1 MHFGGLAAVQ
11 MAKSEFMTAHEAL
24 AANGKSFNWARRFL
38 GKRMGGDAATLYR
51 FCRVLDDMADGDI
64 PDGPRRL
71 LTIRNHLADK
81 RHATDTLLADFQP
94 FILQQNLPVPVIIAL
109 IDGLLQDQRPVRI
122 TNERALRR
130 YAYRVAGTVGLL
142 MCHVLDCDDDAARAH
157 AIDLG
162 IAMQL
167 TNIARDVL
175 EDAEMGR
182 RYLPASW
189 VGDVRPAQITA
200 ASDAPDGE
208 VARAVSLAVR
218 QLLLL
223 ADDFYQSGTAGLS
236 YLPLRAHIAIAVA
249 ARIYR
254 QIGMQIAATGYGWH
268 QGRQVTSRVTKIICS
283 LQACGSICRRFRRRG
298 PHRRH
303 LHNGLQ
309 GLPYV
314 R

>member
-1 MHFGGLAAVQ
+1 
-11 MAKSEFMTAHEAL
+11 MAKSEFMTPQEAL
-24 AANGKSFNWARRFL
+24 AANGKSFDWARRFL
-38 GKRMGGDAATLYR
+38 GKQMGGDAATLYR

-64 PDGPRRL
+64 ADGPRRL
-71 LTIRNHLADK
+71 LTIRDDLVAG
-81 RHATDTLLADFQP
+81 RGATDMLLADFQP
-94 FILQQNLPVPVIIAL
+94 FIHQKNLPIPVIVAL
-109 IDGLLQDQRPVRI
+109 IDGLLQDQKPVRI
-122 TNERALRR
+122 ADERALRR

-189 VGDVRPAQITA
+189 VGDVTPENITA
-200 ASDAPDGE
+200 ASQLPDGE
-208 VARAVSLAVR
+208 VARSVSIAVG
-218 QLLLL
+218 QLLIL
-223 ADDFYQSGTAGLS
+223 ADDYYQSGAAGFP
-236 YLPLRAHIAIAVA
+236 YLPLRAHISIAVA
-249 ARIYR
+249 ARVYR
-254 QIGMQIAATGYGWH
+254 QIGVQIAATGYGWH
-268 QGRQVTSRVTKIICS
+268 QGRQVTSRVTKIKCS
-283 LQACGSICRRFRRRG
+283 LQACGSIWRRFWPRM
-298 PHRRH
+298 PHRKQ
-303 LHNGLQ
+303 LHDGLK

>member
-1 MHFGGLAAVQ
+1 MQV
-11 MAKSEFMTAHEAL
+11 AKSELMTPHQAL

-38 GKRMGGDAATLYR
+38 GRRMGGDAATLYR

-64 PDGPRRL
+64 VDGPRRL
-71 LTIRNHLADK
+71 LTIRDDLSGGH
-81 RHATDTLLADFQP
+81 RATDPLLVDFMP
-94 FILQQNLPVPVIIAL
+94 FIQQQNLPVPVIVAL
-109 IDGLLQDQRPVRI
+109 IDGLLQDQKPVRI
-122 TNERALRR
+122 ADERALRR

-175 EDAEMGR
+175 EDAKMGR

-189 VGDVRPAQITA
+189 VGNVTPAQIAA
-200 ASDAPDGE
+200 ASLAPDGD
-208 VARAVSLAVR
+208 VAQSLRMAVR
-218 QLLLL
+218 QLLGI
-223 ADDFYQSGTAGLS
+223 ADDYYQSGAAGLTF
-236 YLPLRAHIAIAVA
+236 LPIRAHMAIAVA
-249 ARIYR
+249 ARVYR
-254 QIGMQIAATGYGWH
+254 QIGVQIAASGYGWH
-268 QGRQVTSRVTKIICS
+268 HGRQVTSRCTKIICS
-283 LQACGSICRRFRRRG
+283 LQAFGSVWRRVWPRT
-298 PHRRH
+298 PHRAA
-303 LHNGLQ
+303 LHDGLE

>member
-1 MHFGGLAAVQ
+1 MQ
-11 MAKSEFMTAHEAL
+11 MAKNEFMTPHQAL
-24 AANGKSFNWARRFL
+24 AANGKSFDWARRFI
-38 GKRMGGDAATLYR
+38 GEQMGGDAAILYR

-64 PDGPRRL
+64 TDGPRRL
-71 LTIRNHLADK
+71 VTIRNDLVDG
-81 RHATDTLLADFQP
+81 RVATDTLLADFQP
-94 FILQQNLPVPVIIAL
+94 FIQQKNLPVPVIIAL
-109 IDGLLQDQRPVRI
+109 IDGLLQDQKPVRI
-122 TNERALRR
+122 ADERALRR

-142 MCHVLDCDDDAARAH
+142 MCHVLDCDDDAARPH

-189 VGDVRPAQITA
+189 AGDVTPAHISA
-200 ASDAPDGE
+200 ARHTPDSN
-208 VARAVSLAVR
+208 VARSVSAAVG

-223 ADDFYQSGTAGLS
+223 ADDYYQSGAAGLS

-249 ARIYR
+249 ARVYR
-254 QIGMQIAATGYGWH
+254 QIGVQIAATGYGWH
-268 QGRQVTSRVTKIICS
+268 QGRQVTTRVTKIRCS
-283 LQACGSICRRFRRRG
+283 LQACGSIWRRFWPRI
-298 PHRRH
+298 PHRKQ
-303 LHNGLQ
+303 LHDGLE

>member
-1 MHFGGLAAVQ
+1 MQV
-11 MAKSEFMTAHEAL
+11 AKSEFMTPHQAL

-38 GKRMGGDAATLYR
+38 GKQMGGDAATLYR

-71 LTIRNHLADK
+71 ITIRDDLAVG
-81 RHATDTLLADFQP
+81 RTTTDMLLADFQP
-94 FILQQNLPVPVIIAL
+94 FIHQKNLPVPVIVAL
-109 IDGLLQDQRPVRI
+109 IDGLLQDQKLVRI
-122 TNERALRR
+122 ADERALRR

-142 MCHVLDCDDDAARAH
+142 MCHVLDCDDDLARAH

-189 VGDVRPAQITA
+189 AGDVTPAHITA
-200 ASDAPDGE
+200 ANQAPSSE
-208 VARAVSLAVR
+208 VARSVSMAIG
-218 QLLLL
+218 QLLSM
-223 ADDFYQSGTAGLS
+223 ADDYYQSGVAGLS
-236 YLPLRAHIAIAVA
+236 YLPLRAHIAVAVA
-249 ARIYR
+249 ARVYR
-254 QIGMQIAATGYGWH
+254 QIGVQIAATGCDWH
-268 QGRQVTSRVTKIICS
+268 QGRQVTSRVTKIKCS
-283 LQACGSICRRFRRRG
+283 LQAFGSIWRRFWPRMS
-298 PHRRH
+298 HRKQ
-303 LHNGLQ
+303 LHDGLE

>member
-1 MHFGGLAAVQ
+1 
-11 MAKSEFMTAHEAL
+11 MAKSEFMTPHQSL
-24 AANGKSFNWARRFL
+24 AANGKSFDWARRFL
-38 GKRMGGDAATLYR
+38 GKRMGVDAATLYR

-71 LTIRNHLADK
+71 LQIRNDLAAE
-81 RHATDTLLADFQP
+81 RRATDTLLADFQP
-94 FILQQNLPVPVIIAL
+94 FIHQKDLPVPVIIAL
-109 IDGLLQDQRPVRI
+109 IDGLLQDQKPVLI
-122 TNERALRR
+122 ADERALRR
-130 YAYRVAGTVGLL
+130 YGYRVAGTVGLL

-189 VGDVRPAQITA
+189 AGDVTPAHITA
-200 ASDAPDGE
+200 ASYAPEGE
-208 VARAVSLAVR
+208 VAKTVSAAVG

-223 ADDFYQSGTAGLS
+223 ADEYYQSGAAGLS

-249 ARIYR
+249 ARVYR
-254 QIGMQIAATGYGWH
+254 QIGVQIAATGYGWH
-268 QGRQVTSRVTKIICS
+268 QGRQVTSRVTKIKCS
-283 LQACGSICRRFRRRG
+283 LQACGSIWRRFWPRT
-298 PHRRH
+298 PHRKQ
-303 LHNGLQ
+303 LHDGLE

>member
-1 MHFGGLAAVQ
+1 
-11 MAKSEFMTAHEAL
+11 MAKSEFMTPHQAL
-24 AANGKSFNWARRFL
+24 AANGKSFDWARRFL

-71 LTIRNHLADK
+71 LTIRDDLAAG
-81 RHATDTLLADFQP
+81 RRATDTLLADFQP
-94 FILQQNLPVPVIIAL
+94 FIHQKNLPVPVIIAL
-109 IDGLLQDQRPVRI
+109 IDGLLQDQKPVRI
-122 TNERALRR
+122 GDERALRR
-130 YAYRVAGTVGLL
+130 YGYRVAGTVGLL

-189 VGDVRPAQITA
+189 AGDVTPAHIIA
-200 ASDAPDGE
+200 ASHAPDGE
-208 VARAVSLAVR
+208 LARSVSAAVG

-223 ADDFYQSGTAGLS
+223 ADDYYKSGANGLS

-249 ARIYR
+249 ARVYR
-254 QIGMQIAATGYGWH
+254 QIGVQIAATGYGWH
-268 QGRQVTSRVTKIICS
+268 QGRQVTSRVTKIKCS
-283 LQACGSICRRFRRRG
+283 LQACGSIWRRFWPRM
-298 PHRRH
+298 PHRKQ
-303 LHNGLQ
+303 LHDGLE

>member
-1 MHFGGLAAVQ
+1 MQV
-11 MAKSEFMTAHEAL
+11 AKSELMTPHQAL

-38 GKRMGGDAATLYR
+38 GRRMGGDAATLYR

-64 PDGPRRL
+64 VDGPRRL
-71 LTIRNHLADK
+71 LTIRDDLSGGY
-81 RHATDTLLADFQP
+81 RATDPLLADFMP
-94 FILQQNLPVPVIIAL
+94 FIQQQNLPVPVIVAL
-109 IDGLLQDQRPVRI
+109 IDGLLQDQKPVRI
-122 TNERALRR
+122 ADERALRR

-189 VGDVRPAQITA
+189 IGDVTPAQIAA
-200 ASDAPDGE
+200 ASHAPDGD
-208 VARAVSLAVR
+208 VAQSVRMAVR
-218 QLLLL
+218 QLLGM
-223 ADDFYQSGTAGLS
+223 ADDYYQSGAAGLTF
-236 YLPLRAHIAIAVA
+236 LPIRAHMAIAVA
-249 ARIYR
+249 ARVYR
-254 QIGMQIAATGYGWH
+254 QIGVQIAASGYGWH
-268 QGRQVTSRVTKIICS
+268 RGRQVTSRRTKIICS
-283 LQACGSICRRFRRRG
+283 LQACGSVWRRVWPRT
-298 PHRRH
+298 PHLAA
-303 LHNGLQ
+303 LHDGLE
-309 GLPYV
+309 GLPCV

>member
-1 MHFGGLAAVQ
+1 MGFGGLAVVQ
-11 MAKSEFMTAHEAL
+11 MAKSEFMTPHQAL
-24 AANGKSFNWARRFL
+24 AANGKSFDWARRFL

-71 LTIRNHLADK
+71 LTIRDDLAGG
-81 RHATDTLLADFQP
+81 RYATDTLLADFQP
-94 FILQQNLPVPVIIAL
+94 FIRQKNLPVPVIITL
-109 IDGLLQDQRPVRI
+109 IDGLLQDQKPVRI
-122 TNERALRR
+122 TDERALRR

-142 MCHVLDCDDDAARAH
+142 MCHVLDCDDDVARAH

-167 TNIARDVL
+167 TNIARDIL

-189 VGDVRPAQITA
+189 AGDVKPAHIIA
-200 ASDAPDGE
+200 ASNAADGE
-208 VARAVSLAVR
+208 VARSISAAAR

-223 ADDFYQSGTAGLS
+223 ADDYYQSGTAGLS

-249 ARIYR
+249 ARVYR
-254 QIGMQIAATGYGWH
+254 QIGVQIAATGYGWH
-268 QGRQVTSRVTKIICS
+268 QGRQVTSRFAKIKCS
-283 LQACGSICRRFRRRG
+283 LQACGSIWRRFWPRM
-298 PHRRH
+298 PHRKK
-303 LHNGLQ
+303 LHDGLE

>member
-1 MHFGGLAAVQ
+1 
-11 MAKSEFMTAHEAL
+11 MAKSEFMTPHQSL
-24 AANGKSFNWARRFL
+24 AANGKSFDWARRFL

-71 LTIRNHLADK
+71 LTIRDDLAGG
-81 RHATDTLLADFQP
+81 RYGTDTILADFQP
-94 FILQQNLPVPVIIAL
+94 FIRQKNLPVAVIITL
-109 IDGLLQDQRPVRI
+109 IDGLLQDQKPVRI
-122 TNERALRR
+122 ADERALRR

-142 MCHVLDCDDDAARAH
+142 MCHVLDCDDDVARAH

-167 TNIARDVL
+167 TNIARDIL

-182 RYLPASW
+182 RYIPASW
-189 VGDVRPAQITA
+189 VGDVKPAQISA
-200 ASDAPDGE
+200 ASNAADGE
-208 VARAVSLAVR
+208 VARSISAAASQLLSLA
-218 QLLLL
+218 
-223 ADDFYQSGTAGLS
+223 DEYYQSGTAGLS

-249 ARIYR
+249 ARVYR
-254 QIGMQIAATGYGWH
+254 QIGVQIAATGYGWH

-283 LQACGSICRRFRRRG
+283 LWACGSIWRRFWPHM
-298 PHRRH
+298 PHRKQ
-303 LHNGLQ
+303 LHDGLE

>member
-1 MHFGGLAAVQ
+1 
-11 MAKSEFMTAHEAL
+11 MAKSEFMTPHQSL
-24 AANGKSFNWARRFL
+24 AANGRSFDWARRFL

-71 LTIRNHLADK
+71 LAIRGDLAAG
-81 RHATDTLLADFQP
+81 RRATDTLLADFQP
-94 FILQQNLPVPVIIAL
+94 FIHQKNLPVQVIIAL
-109 IDGLLQDQRPVRI
+109 IDGLLQDQKSVRI
-122 TNERALRR
+122 ADERALLR
-130 YAYRVAGTVGLL
+130 YGYRVAGTVGLL
-142 MCHVLDCDDDAARAH
+142 MCHVLDCDDAAARAH

-189 VGDVRPAQITA
+189 AGDLTPAHITA
-200 ASDAPDGE
+200 AGHEPDSE
-208 VARAVSLAVR
+208 VARSVSVAVG

-223 ADDFYQSGTAGLS
+223 ADDYYQSGANGLS

-249 ARIYR
+249 ARVYR
-254 QIGMQIAATGYGWH
+254 QIGVQIAATGYGWH
-268 QGRQVTSRVTKIICS
+268 QGRQVTSRVTKIKCS
-283 LQACGSICRRFRRRG
+283 LQACGSIWRRFLPRRL
-298 PHRRH
+298 HRKQ
-303 LHNGLQ
+303 LHDGLD

>member
-1 MHFGGLAAVQ
+1 
-11 MAKSEFMTAHEAL
+11 MAKSEFMTPHQSL
-24 AANGKSFNWARRFL
+24 AANGKSFDWARRFL

-64 PDGPRRL
+64 PDGPHRL
-71 LTIRNHLADK
+71 LTIRDDLAAG
-81 RHATDTLLADFQP
+81 RRATDTLLADFQP
-94 FILQQNLPVPVIIAL
+94 FIHQKNLPVQVIIAL
-109 IDGLLQDQRPVRI
+109 IDGLLQDQESVRI
-122 TNERALRR
+122 ADERALCR
-130 YAYRVAGTVGLL
+130 YGYRVAGTVGLL

-189 VGDVRPAQITA
+189 VGDVTPENITA
-200 ASDAPDGE
+200 ASQLPDGE
-208 VARAVSLAVR
+208 VARSVSMAVG
-218 QLLLL
+218 QLLIL
-223 ADDFYQSGTAGLS
+223 ADDYYQSAAAGFP
-236 YLPLRAHIAIAVA
+236 YLPFRAHIAIAVA
-249 ARIYR
+249 ARVYR
-254 QIGMQIAATGYGWH
+254 QIGVQIAATRYGWH
-268 QGRQVTSRVTKIICS
+268 RGRQVTGRATKIKCS
-283 LQACGSICRRFRRRG
+283 LQACGSIWRRFWPRML
-298 PHRRH
+298 HRKQ
-303 LHNGLQ
+303 LHDGLE

>member
-1 MHFGGLAAVQ
+1 MQV
-11 MAKSEFMTAHEAL
+11 AKSELMTPHQAL

-38 GKRMGGDAATLYR
+38 GRRMGGDAATLYR

-64 PDGPRRL
+64 VDGPRRL
-71 LTIRNHLADK
+71 LTIRDDLSGGH
-81 RHATDTLLADFQP
+81 RATDPLLADFMP
-94 FILQQNLPVPVIIAL
+94 FIQQQNLPVPVIIAL
-109 IDGLLQDQRPVRI
+109 IDGLLQDQKPVCI
-122 TNERALRR
+122 ADERALRR

-142 MCHVLDCDDDAARAH
+142 MCHVLDCDDEAARAH

-189 VGDVRPAQITA
+189 VGDVTPAQIVA
-200 ASDAPDGE
+200 ASHAPEGD
-208 VARAVSLAVR
+208 VAQSVSMAVR
-218 QLLLL
+218 QLLGM
-223 ADDFYQSGTAGLS
+223 ADDYYQSGAAGLRF
-236 YLPLRAHIAIAVA
+236 LPIRAYMAIAVA
-249 ARIYR
+249 ARVYR
-254 QIGMQIAATGYGWH
+254 QIGVQIAATGYGWH
-268 QGRQVTSRVTKIICS
+268 YGRQVTSRATKIICS
-283 LQACGSICRRFRRRG
+283 LRACGLVCLRVWPRK
-298 PHRRH
+298 PHCAA
-303 LHNGLQ
+303 LHDGLE

>member
-1 MHFGGLAAVQ
+1 MHFGSLAVVQ

-24 AANGKSFNWARRFL
+24 AANGRSFDWARRFL
-38 GKRMGGDAATLYR
+38 GKRMGGDAAILYR

-64 PDGPRRL
+64 PNGPRRL
-71 LTIRNHLADK
+71 STIRKDLAGGH
-81 RHATDTLLADFQP
+81 HATDPLLADFQP
-94 FILQQNLPVPVIIAL
+94 FILQQNLPVSVIIAL

-122 TNERALRR
+122 ANERALRR

-142 MCHVLDCDDDAARAH
+142 MCQVLDCDDELARAH

-189 VGDVRPAQITA
+189 TGDVKPAHITA
-200 ASDAPDGE
+200 ASNAPDGE
-208 VARAVSLAVR
+208 VAKAVSLAVR

-223 ADDFYQSGTAGLS
+223 ADDFYQSGNAGLS

-249 ARIYR
+249 ARVYR
-254 QIGMQIAATGYGWH
+254 QIGVQIAETGYSWH

-283 LQACGSICRRFRRRG
+283 LRACGSIWRRFWPRT
-298 PHRRH
+298 PHHKH
-303 LHNGLQ
+303 LHDGLE

>member
-1 MHFGGLAAVQ
+1 
-11 MAKSEFMTAHEAL
+11 MAKSEFMTPHQAL
-24 AANGKSFNWARRFL
+24 AANGKSFDWARRFL

-64 PDGPRRL
+64 PDGPHRL
-71 LTIRNHLADK
+71 LTIRDDLAGGC
-81 RHATDTLLADFQP
+81 RATDPLLADFLP
-94 FILQQNLPVPVIIAL
+94 FIHQQNLPIPVIIAL
-109 IDGLLQDQRPVRI
+109 IDGLLQDQKPVRI
-122 TNERALRR
+122 ADERALRR

-167 TNIARDVL
+167 TNIARDIL

-189 VGDVRPAQITA
+189 TGDVTPAHITA
-200 ASDAPDGE
+200 ASHAPDGE
-208 VARAVSLAVR
+208 VARSVSAAQR
-218 QLLLL
+218 QLLSM
-223 ADDFYQSGTAGLS
+223 ADDYYQSGAAGLT

-249 ARIYR
+249 ARVYR
-254 QIGMQIAATGYGWH
+254 QIGVQIAATGYGWH
-268 QGRQVTSRVTKIICS
+268 HGRQVTSRVTKLICS
-283 LQACGSICRRFRRRG
+283 LQACGSIWRRLWPRA
-298 PHRRH
+298 PHRKQ
-303 LHNGLQ
+303 LHYGLE
-309 GLPYV
+309 GLPDV

>member
-1 MHFGGLAAVQ
+1 MQ
-11 MAKSEFMTAHEAL
+11 MAKSELLTPHEAL
-24 AANGKSFNWARRFL
+24 AANGKSFDWARQFL

-71 LTIRNHLADK
+71 QAIRNDLAGG
-81 RHATDTLLADFQP
+81 RRATDTLLADFQP
-94 FILQQNLPVPVIIAL
+94 FIDEKNLPVTVIIAL
-109 IDGLLQDQRPVRI
+109 IDGLLKDQKAVRLVD
-122 TNERALRR
+122 ERALRR
-130 YAYRVAGTVGLL
+130 YGYRVAGTVGLL

-167 TNIARDVL
+167 TNIARDVM
-175 EDAEMGR
+175 EDAEMQR

-189 VGDVRPAQITA
+189 SGDLTPAHITA

-208 VARAVSLAVR
+208 VARAVSAAIR
-218 QLLLL
+218 KLLVM
-223 ADDFYQSGTAGLS
+223 ADDYYQSGADGLP

-254 QIGMQIAATGYGWH
+254 QIGVQIAATGSGWH
-268 QGRQVTSRVTKIICS
+268 QGRQVTSRLTKILCS
-283 LQACGSICRRFRRRG
+283 LQAFGSIWRRFLPRA
-298 PHRRH
+298 PHRKQ
-303 LHNGLQ
+303 LHHGLED
-309 GLPYV
+309 LPYV

>member
-1 MHFGGLAAVQ
+1 
-11 MAKSEFMTAHEAL
+11 MAKSEFMTPHQAL
-24 AANGKSFNWARRFL
+24 AANGKSFDWAGRFL
-38 GKRMGGDAATLYR
+38 GKRMGEDAATLYR
-51 FCRVLDDMADGDI
+51 FCRVLDDMADGDLT
-64 PDGPRRL
+64 DGPRRL
-71 LTIRNHLADK
+71 LTIRDDLAGG
-81 RHATDTLLADFQP
+81 RLATDTLLADFQP
-94 FILQQNLPVPVIIAL
+94 FIHQKNLPVPVIIEL
-109 IDGLLQDQRPVRI
+109 IDGLLQDQKPVRI
-122 TNERALRR
+122 VDERALRR

-142 MCHVLDCDDDAARAH
+142 MCYVLDCDDDAARAH

-189 VGDVRPAQITA
+189 AGDVKPAHIIA
-200 ASDAPDGE
+200 ASNAPDGE
-208 VARAVSLAVR
+208 VAKAVSLAVR

-249 ARIYR
+249 ARVYR
-254 QIGMQIAATGYGWH
+254 QIGMQIAETGYSWH

-283 LQACGSICRRFRRRG
+283 LRACGSIWRRFWPRT
-298 PHRRH
+298 PHHKH
-303 LHNGLQ
+303 LHDGLE

>member
-1 MHFGGLAAVQ
+1 MQV
-11 MAKSEFMTAHEAL
+11 AKSELMTPHQAL

-38 GKRMGGDAATLYR
+38 GWRMGGDAATLYR

-64 PDGPRRL
+64 VDGPRRL
-71 LTIRNHLADK
+71 LTIRDDLSGGH
-81 RHATDTLLADFQP
+81 RATDPLLADFMP
-94 FILQQNLPVPVIIAL
+94 FIQQQNLPVPVIVAL
-109 IDGLLQDQRPVRI
+109 IDGLLQDQKPVRI
-122 TNERALRR
+122 ADERALRR

-189 VGDVRPAQITA
+189 VGDVTPAQIAA
-200 ASDAPDGE
+200 ASHAPDGD
-208 VARAVSLAVR
+208 VAQSVRMAVR
-218 QLLLL
+218 QLLGM
-223 ADDFYQSGTAGLS
+223 ADDYYQSGAAGLTF
-236 YLPLRAHIAIAVA
+236 LPIRAHMAIAVA
-249 ARIYR
+249 ARVYR
-254 QIGMQIAATGYGWH
+254 QIGVQIAASRHGWH
-268 QGRQVTSRVTKIICS
+268 HGRQVTSWGTKIICS
-283 LQACGSICRRFRRRG
+283 LQACGSVWRRVWPRT
-298 PHRRH
+298 PHLAA
-303 LHNGLQ
+303 LHDGLE

>member
-1 MHFGGLAAVQ
+1 MHFWGLAVVQ

-24 AANGKSFNWARRFL
+24 AANGRSFDWARRFL
-38 GKRMGGDAATLYR
+38 GKRMGGDAAILYR

-64 PDGPRRL
+64 PNGPRRL
-71 LTIRNHLADK
+71 STIRKDLAGGH
-81 RHATDTLLADFQP
+81 HATDPLLADFQP

-122 TNERALRR
+122 ANERALRR

-142 MCHVLDCDDDAARAH
+142 MCHVLDCDDELARAH

-189 VGDVRPAQITA
+189 AGDVKPAHITA
-200 ASDAPDGE
+200 ASNAPDGE
-208 VARAVSLAVR
+208 VAKAVSLAVR

-249 ARIYR
+249 ARVYR
-254 QIGMQIAATGYGWH
+254 QIGMQIAATGYSWH
-268 QGRQVTSRVTKIICS
+268 QGRQVTSRVTKILCS
-283 LQACGSICRRFRRRG
+283 LRACGSIWRRFWPRT
-298 PHRRH
+298 PHHKH
-303 LHNGLQ
+303 LHDGLE

>member
-1 MHFGGLAAVQ
+1 
-11 MAKSEFMTAHEAL
+11 MAKSEFMTPHQSL
-24 AANGKSFNWARRFL
+24 AANGKSFDWARRFL
-38 GKRMGGDAATLYR
+38 GKRMGGDAANLYR

-71 LTIRNHLADK
+71 LTIRDDLAAG
-81 RHATDTLLADFQP
+81 RCSIDTLLADFQP
-94 FILQQNLPVPVIIAL
+94 FIHQKNLPVPVIIAL
-109 IDGLLQDQRPVRI
+109 IDGLLQDQKLVRI
-122 TNERALRR
+122 ADERALRR
-130 YAYRVAGTVGLL
+130 YGYRVAGTVGLL

-162 IAMQL
+162 IAMQR

-189 VGDVRPAQITA
+189 AGDVTPAHIIA
-200 ASDAPDGE
+200 ASHAPDGE
-208 VARAVSLAVR
+208 AARSVSAAVG

-223 ADDFYQSGTAGLS
+223 ADDYYKSGANGLS

-249 ARIYR
+249 ARVYR
-254 QIGMQIAATGYGWH
+254 QIGVQIAATGYGWH
-268 QGRQVTSRVTKIICS
+268 QGRQVTSRVTKIKCS
-283 LQACGSICRRFRRRG
+283 LQAFGSIWRRFWPRT
-298 PHRRH
+298 PHRKH
-303 LHNGLQ
+303 LHDGLE